1 MTPNSSI
8 VDINQ
13 HTFNSLRQDISEI
26 SITVGAKTPGMKQRP
41 TTSSGLYTTPTP
53 GRRLKAPSKLTSAG
67 RVRKNDMGA
76 LNQSVL
82 GIIAVEASSD
92 FRGKSSSNNNN
103 SRAKMLRSATVARR
117 NNSSIAKSLIETEP
131 TNVVLT

>member
-1 MTPNSSI
+1 
-8 VDINQ
+8 
-13 HTFNSLRQDISEI
+13 
-26 SITVGAKTPGMKQRP
+26 
-41 TTSSGLYTTPTP
+41 
-53 GRRLKAPSKLTSAG
+53 LTSAG

-103 SRAKMLRSATVARR
+103 NSRAKMLRSATVARR